1 MCVCGNEETAGDFE
15 QDELSEKDW
24 RVDNMLE
31 LKDVTYFYKSQKD
44 KIVLDKIS
52 YQFEKGKLY
61 AILGASGGGKTTLLS
76 LLAGLDIPV
85 EGKITVL
92 GREIQ
97 KSSLNLHRKNNV
109 SLIFQNYNL
118 IDYLTPVENV
128 RLGGKE
134 DAMGL
139 LRSMG
144 LDETQSRRNVMQLSG
159 GQQQRVAIARA
170 LASNAPVLLADEPT
184 GNLDEDTANEIIAIF
199 SELAHEKNKCV
210 IMVTHSKEMA
220 QKADVILTLKK
231 GTAAAAEAA
240 V

>member
-85 EGKITVL
+85 EGKITV
-92 GREIQ
+92 
-97 KSSLNLHRKNNV
+97 
-109 SLIFQNYNL
+109 
-118 IDYLTPVENV
+118 
-128 RLGGKE
+128 
-134 DAMGL
+134 
-139 LRSMG
+139 
-144 LDETQSRRNVMQLSG
+144 
-159 GQQQRVAIARA
+159 
-170 LASNAPVLLADEPT
+170 
-184 GNLDEDTANEIIAIF
+184 
-199 SELAHEKNKCV
+199 
-210 IMVTHSKEMA
+210 
-220 QKADVILTLKK
+220 
-231 GTAAAAEAA
+231 
-240 V
+240 